1 MVVTKF
7 DTFGDDE
14 VSDLCT
20 IGQSIVNTSQI
31 MEELRQIDIQG
42 DLE

>member
-7 DTFGDDE
+7 DTSADHE

-20 IGQSIVNTSQI
+20 IGQNIVNTSQI
-31 MEELRQIDIQG
+31 IKEL
-42 DLE
+42 